1 MIVSAIISTYGGW
14 SVTTGRHQ
22 TKSLVLSVT
31 QRKETFM
38 KKSERLN
45 DMMLYINHKKSFN
58 LKDIMDKYSIS
69 KSTAIRDI
77 QSLEEIGMPI
87 YSQPGRNGY
96 YGVIPNRLLSPIVFT
111 VDEVY
116 SLYFSM
122 LTLRSYETTPFHF
135 SIEKLK
141 KKFEGCL
148 SNEKINMLYKMEEIF
163 SLGSI
168 KHNNECVF
176 LKDIVYS
183 AIEERVCE
191 ILYRK
196 QDLEKKYI
204 VQFFDISSS
213 FGQWY
218 GTAYDFESRRTKV
231 FRCDKILSL
240 EEINYYEPKA
250 LDDLKKPAEEVF
262 KNESSTEF
270 KVVITKKGV
279 DVFHKEHYPS
289 MKLYF
294 EEGEYFIEGFY
305 NKGEEN
311 FISNYLI
318 SYGENIKVIEPVT
331 LKNLIIEKL
340 DNLKNYFFNS

>member
-1 MIVSAIISTYGGW
+1 
-14 SVTTGRHQ
+14 
-22 TKSLVLSVT
+22 
-31 QRKETFM
+31 M
-38 KKSERLN
+38 KRSERLN
-45 DMMLYINHKKSFN
+45 DMMLYINYKNSFN
-58 LKDIMDKYSIS
+58 LKDIMNRYSIS

-96 YGVIPNRLLSPIVFT
+96 YGVIQNRLLSPIVFT

-122 LTLRSYETTPFHF
+122 LTLRSYENTPFHF

-148 SNEKINMLYKMEEIF
+148 SDEKINMLYRMEQIF

-168 KHNNECVF
+168 KHNNQCIF

-183 AIEERVCE
+183 AIEEKVCE
-191 ILYRK
+191 IVYRK

-213 FGQWY
+213 LGQWY
-218 GTAYDFESRRTKV
+218 GTAYDFESRKTRV

-240 EEINYYEPKA
+240 EESNYYESKA
-250 LDDLKKPAEEVF
+250 LKDLKKPVEEVF
-262 KNESSTEF
+262 KGKFSTEF
-270 KVVITKKGV
+270 KVTITKKGA
-279 DVFHKEHYPS
+279 DIFHKEHYPS
-289 MKLYF
+289 MKLYC
-294 EEGEYFIEGFY
+294 EEGEYFIKGFY

-318 SYGENIKVIEPVT
+318 SYGENIKAIEPVA

-340 DNLKNYFFNS
+340 DELKKYFFNS